1 MMRNS
6 GIVFDLISAIKII
19 FIIFIALPTLFAV
32 RCHSD
37 LDTVALDI
45 CYLLPNR
52 LLLHLVF
59 VL

>member
-6 GIVFDLISAIKII
+6 GLVFDLITAINVI

-32 RCHSD
+32 QCHSD

-52 LLLHLVF
+52 LLLQLVF
-59 VL
+59 V